1 MATYHNEK
9 PLSEIALVNCFNKI
23 TANGI
28 RTAEQ
33 LRQTEYYQ
41 EAIEAIYNFVRDA
54 ALKTKKSKDML
65 KASGLEADDVAVGF
79 VLEYMEKDG
88 KIDALLKCRDAGH
101 SKWLCRC
108 LANYLVDLI
117 RHGRRKTK
125 DGDAE
130 REKIMA
136 VADDQTLELLLSA
149 EMEADSVGVGCEM
162 IEFVLQ
168 NVKFSS
174 AEKLCGLLFLDNS
187 LCELMDVYNSAE
199 SVKAFVEELVSEAKA
214 LYGVNV
220 LSDAE
225 ARDTIRMLKN
235 AADPEKAIL
244 LARHRARKKV
254 LSVFEKRCRS
264 LKLKKVS

>member
-9 PLSEIALVNCFNKI
+9 TLSEIALVNCFNKI

-101 SKWLCRC
+101 SKWLWRC
-108 LANYLVDLI
+108 LANYLVDLT
-117 RHGRRKTK
+117 RHGTRKTK
-125 DGDAE
+125 DA
-130 REKIMA
+130 EKIVTA
-136 VADDQTLELLLSA
+136 IDDQTLELVSA
-149 EMEADSVGVGCEM
+149 EMEANPVGCEM

-168 NVKFSS
+168 NVNFSP

-187 LCELMDVYNSAE
+187 FGELMAVYNNSAQ
-199 SVKAFVEELVSEAKA
+199 SVEAFVEELVCEAKA
-214 LYGVNV
+214 IYGINV
-220 LSDAE
+220 SDAE
-225 ARDTIRMLKN
+225 ERDVVRMLKN
-235 AADPEKAIL
+235 AADPGKAIL

-254 LSVFEKRCRS
+254 LNVFEKRRS
-264 LKLKKVS
+264 LKLKKAS

>member
-41 EAIEAIYNFVRDA
+41 ETIEAIYNFVRDA

-79 VLEYMEKDG
+79 VLECMEKDG
-88 KIDALLKCRDAGH
+88 KINGLLNCRGKYSAY
-101 SKWLCRC
+101 LCRC
-108 LANYLVDLI
+108 LANYIIDLS
-117 RHGRRKTK
+117 RHGRRK

-130 REKIMA
+130 KIVTA
-136 VADDQTLELLLSA
+136 IDDQTLELVSA
-149 EMEADSVGVGCEM
+149 EMEADPVGCEM
-162 IEFVLQ
+162 IEFMLE
-168 NVKFSS
+168 NVTLSP
-174 AEKLCGLLFLDNS
+174 AEKLMGLFLDNS
-187 LCELMDVYNSAE
+187 LCELMVVYNNSTQ
-199 SVKAFVEELVSEAKA
+199 SVEAFVEELVCEAKTI
-214 LYGVNV
+214 YGINV
-220 LSDAE
+220 SDAE
-225 ARDTIRMLKN
+225 ERDVIRMLKN
-235 AADPEKAIL
+235 AADPRKAIL
-244 LARHRARKKV
+244 LARYRARKKI
-254 LSVFEKRCRS
+254 LNVFEKRRS

>member
-65 KASGLEADDVAVGF
+65 KASGLEADDVAGSF
-79 VLEYMEKDG
+79 IIACMEKDG
-88 KIDALLKCRDAGH
+88 KINGLLNCRGKYSAY
-101 SKWLCRC
+101 LCRC
-108 LANYLVDLI
+108 LANYIIDLS
-117 RHGRRKTK
+117 RHGTRKTK
-125 DGDAE
+125 DADAE
-130 REKIMA
+130 KIVTA
-136 VADDQTLELLLSA
+136 IDDQTLELLSG
-149 EMEADSVGVGCEM
+149 EMEAGPVGCEI

-168 NVKFSS
+168 NVNFSP

-187 LCELMDVYNSAE
+187 FGELMAVHNSAQ
-199 SVKAFVEELVSEAKA
+199 SVEAFVEELVCEAKA
-214 LYGVNV
+214 IYGINV
-220 LSDAE
+220 SDAE
-225 ARDTIRMLKN
+225 ERDVVRMLKN
-235 AADPEKAIL
+235 AADPGKAIL

-254 LSVFEKRCRS
+254 LNVFEKRRS
-264 LKLKKVS
+264 LKLKKAS

>member
-79 VLEYMEKDG
+79 VLECMEKDG
-88 KIDALLKCRDAGH
+88 KIDGLLKCRDAGH
-101 SKWLCRC
+101 SKWLGRC
-108 LANYLVDLI
+108 LANYLFDLI
-117 RHGRRKTK
+117 RHGRRKTTK

-130 REKIMA
+130 KIVTA
-136 VADDQTLELLLSA
+136 IDDQTLELLSG
-149 EMEADSVGVGCEM
+149 EMEADPVGCEM

-168 NVKFSS
+168 NVNFSPV
-174 AEKLCGLLFLDNS
+174 EKLCGLLFLDNS
-187 LCELMDVYNSAE
+187 LGELIAVYNRAE
-199 SVKAFVEELVSEAKA
+199 GMKAFVEELVSEAKA
-214 LYGVNV
+214 IYGINV
-220 LSDAE
+220 SDAE

-254 LSVFEKRCRS
+254 LRVFEKSCHS

>member
-9 PLSEIALVNCFNKI
+9 TLSEIALVNCFNKI

-79 VLEYMEKDG
+79 VLECMEKDS
-88 KIDALLKCRDAGH
+88 KIDGLLKCRDAGH
-101 SKWLCRC
+101 SKWLWRC
-108 LANYLVDLI
+108 LANYLVDLT
-117 RHGRRKTK
+117 RHGTRKTTK

-130 REKIMA
+130 KIVTA
-136 VADDQTLELLLSA
+136 IDDQTLELVSG
-149 EMEADSVGVGCEM
+149 EMEAGPVGCEM

-168 NVKFSS
+168 NVNFSP

-187 LCELMDVYNSAE
+187 FGELMAVHNSAQ
-199 SVKAFVEELVSEAKA
+199 SVEAFVEELVSEAKA
-214 LYGVNV
+214 IYGINV
-220 LSDAE
+220 SDAE
-225 ARDTIRMLKN
+225 ERGVVRMLKN
-235 AADPEKAIL
+235 AADPGKAIL

-254 LSVFEKRCRS
+254 LNVFEKRRS

>member
-101 SKWLCRC
+101 SKWLWRC

-117 RHGRRKTK
+117 RHGRRKTTK
-125 DGDAE
+125 DGDV
-130 REKIMA
+130 EKIVTA
-136 VADDQTLELLLSA
+136 IDDQTLELLSG
-149 EMEADSVGVGCEM
+149 EMEADPVGCEM
-162 IEFVLQ
+162 IEFMLE
-168 NVKFSS
+168 NVTLSP
-174 AEKLCGLLFLDNS
+174 AEKLMGLFLDNS
-187 LCELMDVYNSAE
+187 LCELMAVHNSTQ
-199 SVKAFVEELVSEAKA
+199 SVEAFVEELVCEAKTI
-214 LYGVNV
+214 YGINV
-220 LSDAE
+220 SDAE
-225 ARDTIRMLKN
+225 ERDAVRMLKN
-235 AADPEKAIL
+235 AADPGKAIL
-244 LARHRARKKV
+244 LARYRARKKI
-254 LSVFEKRCRS
+254 LNVFEKRRS
-264 LKLKKVS
+264 LKLKKAS

>member
-1 MATYHNEK
+1 MATYQNEK
-9 PLSEIALVNCFNKI
+9 TLSEIALVNCFNKI

-65 KASGLEADDVAVGF
+65 KASGLEADDVAGSF
-79 VLEYMEKDG
+79 IIACMEKDS
-88 KIDALLKCRDAGH
+88 KINGLLNCRGEYSAY
-101 SKWLCRC
+101 LCRC
-108 LANYLVDLI
+108 LANYIIDLS
-117 RHGRRKTK
+117 RHGTRKTK

-130 REKIMA
+130 REKIVA
-136 VADDQTLELLLSA
+136 AADDQTLELLLSA

-162 IEFVLQ
+162 IEFMLE
-168 NVKFSS
+168 NVTLS
-174 AEKLCGLLFLDNS
+174 AIEKIMMLFVDNS
-187 LCELMDVYNSAE
+187 LSELMVVYNSAQ
-199 SVKAFVEELVSEAKA
+199 SVEAFVEELVFEAKA
-214 LYGVNV
+214 IYGINV
-220 LSDAE
+220 SDAE
-225 ARDTIRMLKN
+225 ERDAVRMLKN
-235 AADPEKAIL
+235 AANPDKAFV

>member
-9 PLSEIALVNCFNKI
+9 TLSEIALVNCFNKI

-79 VLEYMEKDG
+79 VLEYMEKDS
-88 KIDALLKCRDAGH
+88 KIDGLLKCRDAGH
-101 SKWLCRC
+101 SKWLWRC
-108 LANYLVDLI
+108 LANYLVDLT
-117 RHGRRKTK
+117 RHGTRKTK
-125 DGDAE
+125 DA
-130 REKIMA
+130 EKIVTA
-136 VADDQTLELLLSA
+136 IDDQTLELVSA
-149 EMEADSVGVGCEM
+149 EMESNPVGCEM

-168 NVKFSS
+168 NVNFSP

-187 LCELMDVYNSAE
+187 FGELMAVYNNSAQ
-199 SVKAFVEELVSEAKA
+199 SVEAFVEELVCEAKA
-214 LYGVNV
+214 IYGINV
-220 LSDAE
+220 SDAE
-225 ARDTIRMLKN
+225 ERGVVRMLKN
-235 AADPEKAIL
+235 AADPRKAIL

-254 LSVFEKRCRS
+254 LNVFEKRRS
-264 LKLKKVS
+264 LKLKKAS

>member
-79 VLEYMEKDG
+79 VLECMEKDG
-88 KIDALLKCRDAGH
+88 KIDGLLKCRDAGH
-101 SKWLCRC
+101 SKWLGRC

-125 DGDAE
+125 DADAE
-130 REKIMA
+130 KIVTA
-136 VADDQTLELLLSA
+136 IDDQTLELLSG
-149 EMEADSVGVGCEM
+149 EMEAGPVGCEM

-168 NVKFSS
+168 NVNFSP

-187 LCELMDVYNSAE
+187 FGELMAVHNSAQ
-199 SVKAFVEELVSEAKA
+199 SVEAFVEELVSEAKA
-214 LYGVNV
+214 IYGINV
-220 LSDAE
+220 SDAE
-225 ARDTIRMLKN
+225 ERGVVRMLKN
-235 AADPEKAIL
+235 AADPRKAIL

-254 LSVFEKRCRS
+254 LNVFEKRRS

>member
-65 KASGLEADDVAVGF
+65 KASGLEADDVAGSF
-79 VLEYMEKDG
+79 IIACMEKDG
-88 KIDALLKCRDAGH
+88 KINGLLNCRGKYSAY
-101 SKWLCRC
+101 LCRC
-108 LANYLVDLI
+108 LANYIIDLS
-117 RHGRRKTK
+117 RHGTRKTK

-130 REKIMA
+130 REKIVTA
-136 VADDQTLELLLSA
+136 IDDQTLELVSA
-149 EMEADSVGVGCEM
+149 EMEADPVGCEM

-168 NVKFSS
+168 NVNFSP

-187 LCELMDVYNSAE
+187 LGELMAVYNNSAQ
-199 SVKAFVEELVSEAKA
+199 SVEAFVEELVCEAKA
-214 LYGVNV
+214 IYGINV
-220 LSDAE
+220 SDAE
-225 ARDTIRMLKN
+225 ERGVVRMLKN
-235 AADPEKAIL
+235 AADPGKAIL
-244 LARHRARKKV
+244 LARYRARKKV
-254 LSVFEKRCRS
+254 LHVFEKRRS

>member
-9 PLSEIALVNCFNKI
+9 TLSEIALVNCFNKI

-79 VLEYMEKDG
+79 VLEYMEKDS
-88 KIDALLKCRDAGH
+88 KIDGLLKCRDAGH
-101 SKWLCRC
+101 SKWLWRC

-117 RHGRRKTK
+117 RHGRSKTK
-125 DGDAE
+125 DGNV
-130 REKIMA
+130 EKIVTA
-136 VADDQTLELLLSA
+136 IDDQTLELLSG
-149 EMEADSVGVGCEM
+149 EMEADPVGCEM
-162 IEFVLQ
+162 IEFVLE
-168 NVKFSS
+168 NVTLSP
-174 AEKLCGLLFLDNS
+174 AEKVMALFLDNS
-187 LCELMDVYNSAE
+187 LCELMAVYNAQ
-199 SVKAFVEELVSEAKA
+199 SVEAFVEELVSEAKTI
-214 LYGVNV
+214 YGINV
-220 LSDAE
+220 SDAE
-225 ARDTIRMLKN
+225 ERGVVRMLKN
-235 AADPEKAIL
+235 AADPGKAIL

-254 LSVFEKRCRS
+254 LNVFEKRRS

>member
-54 ALKTKKSKDML
+54 AIKTKKSKDML

-88 KIDALLKCRDAGH
+88 KIDGLLKCRDAGH
-101 SKWLCRC
+101 SKWLWRC
-108 LANYLVDLI
+108 LANYLVDLG
-117 RHGRRKTK
+117 RHGTRKTK

-130 REKIMA
+130 REKIVVA
-136 VADDQTLELLLSA
+136 ADDHQTLELLSG
-149 EMEADSVGVGCEM
+149 EMEAGPVGCEM
-162 IEFVLQ
+162 IEFVLE
-168 NVKFSS
+168 NVTLSP
-174 AEKLCGLLFLDNS
+174 AEKLMGLFLDNS
-187 LCELMDVYNSAE
+187 LGELMAVYNSTQ
-199 SVKAFVEELVSEAKA
+199 SVEAFVEELVCEAKA
-214 LYGVNV
+214 IYGINV
-220 LSDAE
+220 SDTE
-225 ARDTIRMLKN
+225 ERGVVRMLKN
-235 AADPEKAIL
+235 AADPGKAIL

>member
-9 PLSEIALVNCFNKI
+9 PLSEIVLVNCFNKI

-79 VLEYMEKDG
+79 VLECMEKDG
-88 KIDALLKCRDAGH
+88 KIDGLLKCRDAGH
-101 SKWLCRC
+101 SKWLGRC
-108 LANYLVDLI
+108 LANYLFDLI
-117 RHGRRKTK
+117 RHGRRKTTK

-130 REKIMA
+130 KIVTA
-136 VADDQTLELLLSA
+136 IDDQTLELLSG
-149 EMEADSVGVGCEM
+149 EMEADPVGCEM
-162 IEFVLQ
+162 IEFVLE
-168 NVKFSS
+168 NVTLSP
-174 AEKLCGLLFLDNS
+174 AEKVMALFLDNS
-187 LCELMDVYNSAE
+187 LCELMAVYNAQ
-199 SVKAFVEELVSEAKA
+199 SVEAFVEELVSEAKTI
-214 LYGVNV
+214 YGINV
-220 LSDAE
+220 SDAE
-225 ARDTIRMLKN
+225 ERGVVRMLKN
-235 AADPEKAIL
+235 AADPGKAIL

-254 LSVFEKRCRS
+254 LSAFEKRCRS

>member
-9 PLSEIALVNCFNKI
+9 TLSEIALVNCFNKI

-65 KASGLEADDVAVGF
+65 KASGLEADDVAGSF
-79 VLEYMEKDG
+79 IIACMEKDG
-88 KIDALLKCRDAGH
+88 KINGLLNCRGKYSAY
-101 SKWLCRC
+101 LCRC
-108 LANYLVDLI
+108 LANYIIDLS
-117 RHGRRKTK
+117 RHGTRKTK
-125 DGDAE
+125 DADAE
-130 REKIMA
+130 KIVTA
-136 VADDQTLELLLSA
+136 IDDQTLELLSG
-149 EMEADSVGVGCEM
+149 EMEAGPVGCEI

-168 NVKFSS
+168 NVNFSP

-187 LCELMDVYNSAE
+187 FGELMAVHNSAQ
-199 SVKAFVEELVSEAKA
+199 SVEAFVEELVCEAKA
-214 LYGVNV
+214 IYGINV
-220 LSDAE
+220 SDAE
-225 ARDTIRMLKN
+225 ERGVVRMLKN
-235 AADPEKAIL
+235 AADPGKAIL

-254 LSVFEKRCRS
+254 LNVFEKRCS
-264 LKLKKVS
+264 LKLKKAS

>member
-9 PLSEIALVNCFNKI
+9 TLSEIALVNCFNKI

-101 SKWLCRC
+101 SKWLWRC

-117 RHGRRKTK
+117 RHGRRKTTK
-125 DGDAE
+125 DGNA
-130 REKIMA
+130 EKIVTA
-136 VADDQTLELLLSA
+136 IDDQTLELVSA
-149 EMEADSVGVGCEM
+149 EMEADPVGCEM
-162 IEFVLQ
+162 IEFMLE
-168 NVKFSS
+168 NVTLSP
-174 AEKLCGLLFLDNS
+174 AEKLMGLFLDNS
-187 LCELMDVYNSAE
+187 LCELMAVHNSAQ
-199 SVKAFVEELVSEAKA
+199 SVEAFVEELVCEAKA
-214 LYGVNV
+214 IYGINV
-220 LSDAE
+220 SDAE
-225 ARDTIRMLKN
+225 ERDAVRMLKN
-235 AADPEKAIL
+235 AADPRKAIL
-244 LARHRARKKV
+244 LARYRARKKI
-254 LSVFEKRCRS
+254 LNVFEKRRS

>member
-65 KASGLEADDVAVGF
+65 KASGLEADDVAGSF
-79 VLEYMEKDG
+79 IIACMEKDG
-88 KIDALLKCRDAGH
+88 KINGLLNCRGKYSAY
-101 SKWLCRC
+101 LCSC
-108 LANYLVDLI
+108 LANYIIDLS
-117 RHGRRKTK
+117 RHGTRKTK
-125 DGDAE
+125 DADAE
-130 REKIMA
+130 KIVTA
-136 VADDQTLELLLSA
+136 IDDQTLELLSG
-149 EMEADSVGVGCEM
+149 EMEAGPVGCEM

-168 NVKFSS
+168 NVNFSP

-187 LCELMDVYNSAE
+187 FGELMAVHNSAQ
-199 SVKAFVEELVSEAKA
+199 SVEAFVEELVCEAKA
-214 LYGVNV
+214 IYGINV
-220 LSDAE
+220 SDAE
-225 ARDTIRMLKN
+225 ERGVVRMLKN
-235 AADPEKAIL
+235 AADPGKAIL

-254 LSVFEKRCRS
+254 LNVFEKRCS
-264 LKLKKVS
+264 LKLKKAS

>member
-9 PLSEIALVNCFNKI
+9 TLSEIALVNCFNKI

-65 KASGLEADDVAVGF
+65 KASGLEADDVAGSF
-79 VLEYMEKDG
+79 IIACMEKDG
-88 KIDALLKCRDAGH
+88 KIDGLLKCRDAGH

-125 DGDAE
+125 DG
-130 REKIMA
+130 EKIVTA
-136 VADDQTLELLLSA
+136 IDDQTLELLSG
-149 EMEADSVGVGCEM
+149 EMEADPVGCEM
-162 IEFVLQ
+162 IEFMLE
-168 NVKFSS
+168 NVTLSP
-174 AEKLCGLLFLDNS
+174 AEKLMGLFLDNS
-187 LCELMDVYNSAE
+187 LCELMVVYNNSTQ
-199 SVKAFVEELVSEAKA
+199 SVEAFVEELVCEAKTI
-214 LYGVNV
+214 YGINV
-220 LSDAE
+220 SDAE
-225 ARDTIRMLKN
+225 ERDVIRMLKN
-235 AADPEKAIL
+235 AADPRKAIL
-244 LARHRARKKV
+244 LARYRARKKI
-254 LSVFEKRCRS
+254 LSVFEKRRS

>member
-65 KASGLEADDVAVGF
+65 KASGLEADDVAGSF
-79 VLEYMEKDG
+79 IIACMEKDG
-88 KIDALLKCRDAGH
+88 KINGLLKCQGEYSAY
-101 SKWLCRC
+101 LCRC
-108 LANYLVDLI
+108 LANYIIDLS
-117 RHGRRKTK
+117 RHGTRKTK
-125 DGDAE
+125 DAE
-130 REKIMA
+130 RERIVTA
-136 VADDQTLELLLSA
+136 IDDQTVELLLSA

-168 NVKFSS
+168 NVNFSPV
-174 AEKLCGLLFLDNS
+174 EKLCGLLFLDNS
-187 LCELMDVYNSAE
+187 LGELIAVYNRAE
-199 SVKAFVEELVSEAKA
+199 GMKAFVEELVCEAKA
-214 LYGVNV
+214 IYGINV
-220 LSDAE
+220 SDAE
-225 ARDTIRMLKN
+225 ERDAVRMLKN
-235 AADPEKAIL
+235 AADPRKAIL
-244 LARHRARKKV
+244 LARYRARKKV
-254 LSVFEKRCRS
+254 LRVFEKSCHS
-264 LKLKKVS
+264 LKLKKAS

>member
-9 PLSEIALVNCFNKI
+9 PLSEIVLVNCFNKI

-79 VLEYMEKDG
+79 VLECMEKDG
-88 KIDALLKCRDAGH
+88 KIDGLLKCRDAGH
-101 SKWLCRC
+101 SKWLGRC
-108 LANYLVDLI
+108 LANYLFDLI
-117 RHGRRKTK
+117 RHGRRKTMK

-130 REKIMA
+130 KIVTA
-136 VADDQTLELLLSA
+136 IDDQTLELVSA
-149 EMEADSVGVGCEM
+149 EMEADPVGCEM
-162 IEFVLQ
+162 IEFMLE
-168 NVKFSS
+168 NVTLSP
-174 AEKLCGLLFLDNS
+174 AEKLMGLFLDNS
-187 LCELMDVYNSAE
+187 LCELMAVHNSAQ
-199 SVKAFVEELVSEAKA
+199 SVEAFVEELVCEAKA
-214 LYGVNV
+214 IYGINV
-220 LSDAE
+220 SDAE
-225 ARDTIRMLKN
+225 ERDAVRMLKN
-235 AADPEKAIL
+235 AADPRKAIL
-244 LARHRARKKV
+244 LARYRARKKI
-254 LSVFEKRCRS
+254 LNVFEKRRS

>member
-65 KASGLEADDVAVGF
+65 KASGLEADDVAGSF
-79 VLEYMEKDG
+79 IIACMEKDG
-88 KIDALLKCRDAGH
+88 KINGLLNCRGKYSAY
-101 SKWLCRC
+101 LCRC
-108 LANYLVDLI
+108 LANYIIDLS
-117 RHGRRKTK
+117 RHGTRKTK
-125 DGDAE
+125 DADAE
-130 REKIMA
+130 KIVTA
-136 VADDQTLELLLSA
+136 IDDQTLELLSG
-149 EMEADSVGVGCEM
+149 EMEAGPVGCEM

-168 NVKFSS
+168 NVNFSP

-187 LCELMDVYNSAE
+187 FGELMAVHNSAQ
-199 SVKAFVEELVSEAKA
+199 SVEAFVEELVCEAKA
-214 LYGVNV
+214 IYGINV
-220 LSDAE
+220 SDAE
-225 ARDTIRMLKN
+225 ERGVVRMLKN
-235 AADPEKAIL
+235 AADPGKAIL

-254 LSVFEKRCRS
+254 LNVFEKRCS
-264 LKLKKVS
+264 LKLKKAS

>member
-79 VLEYMEKDG
+79 VLECMEKDG
-88 KIDALLKCRDAGH
+88 KIDGLLKCRDAGH
-101 SKWLCRC
+101 SKWLGRC

-125 DGDAE
+125 DADAE
-130 REKIMA
+130 KIVTA
-136 VADDQTLELLLSA
+136 IDDQTLELLSG
-149 EMEADSVGVGCEM
+149 EMEAGPVGCEM

-168 NVKFSS
+168 NVNFSP

-187 LCELMDVYNSAE
+187 FGELMAVHNSAQ
-199 SVKAFVEELVSEAKA
+199 SVEAFVEELVSEAKA
-214 LYGVNV
+214 IYGINV
-220 LSDAE
+220 SDAE
-225 ARDTIRMLKN
+225 ERGVVRMLKN
-235 AADPEKAIL
+235 AADPRKAIL

-254 LSVFEKRCRS
+254 LNVFEKRRS
-264 LKLKKVS
+264 LKLKKAF

>member
-9 PLSEIALVNCFNKI
+9 TLSEIALVNCFNKI

-79 VLEYMEKDG
+79 VLEYMEKDS
-88 KIDALLKCRDAGH
+88 KIDGLLKCRDAGH
-101 SKWLCRC
+101 SKWLWRC
-108 LANYLVDLI
+108 LANYLVDLT
-117 RHGRRKTK
+117 RHGTRKTK
-125 DGDAE
+125 DA
-130 REKIMA
+130 EKIVTA
-136 VADDQTLELLLSA
+136 IDDQTLELVSA
-149 EMEADSVGVGCEM
+149 EMEAGPVGCEM

-168 NVKFSS
+168 NVNFSP

-187 LCELMDVYNSAE
+187 FGELMAVYNAQ
-199 SVKAFVEELVSEAKA
+199 SVEAFVEELVCEAKA
-214 LYGVNV
+214 IYGINV
-220 LSDAE
+220 SVAE
-225 ARDTIRMLKN
+225 ERGVVRMLKN
-235 AADPEKAIL
+235 AADPGKAIL

-254 LSVFEKRCRS
+254 LNVFEKRRS

>member
-101 SKWLCRC
+101 SKWLWRC

-125 DGDAE
+125 DGDV
-130 REKIMA
+130 EKIVTA
-136 VADDQTLELLLSA
+136 IDDQTLELLSG
-149 EMEADSVGVGCEM
+149 EMEADPVGCEM
-162 IEFVLQ
+162 IEFMLE
-168 NVKFSS
+168 NVMLSP
-174 AEKLCGLLFLDNS
+174 AEKLMGLFLDNS
-187 LCELMDVYNSAE
+187 LCELMAVHNSAQ
-199 SVKAFVEELVSEAKA
+199 SVEAFVEELVCEAKTI
-214 LYGVNV
+214 YGINV
-220 LSDAE
+220 SDAE
-225 ARDTIRMLKN
+225 ERDVIRMLKN
-235 AADPEKAIL
+235 AADPRKAIL
-244 LARHRARKKV
+244 LARYRARKKI
-254 LSVFEKRCRS
+254 LNVFEKRRS

>member
-9 PLSEIALVNCFNKI
+9 TLSEIALVNCFNKI

-79 VLEYMEKDG
+79 VLEYMEKDS
-88 KIDALLKCRDAGH
+88 KIDGLLKCRDAGH
-101 SKWLCRC
+101 SKWLWRC
-108 LANYLVDLI
+108 LANYLVDLT
-117 RHGRRKTK
+117 RHGTRKTTK

-130 REKIMA
+130 KIVTA
-136 VADDQTLELLLSA
+136 IDDQTLELLSG
-149 EMEADSVGVGCEM
+149 EMEADPVGCEM
-162 IEFVLQ
+162 IEFVLE
-168 NVKFSS
+168 NVTLSP
-174 AEKLCGLLFLDNS
+174 AEKVMALFLDNS
-187 LCELMDVYNSAE
+187 LCELMAVYNAQ
-199 SVKAFVEELVSEAKA
+199 SVEAFVEELVSEAKTI
-214 LYGVNV
+214 YGINV
-220 LSDAE
+220 SDAE
-225 ARDTIRMLKN
+225 ERGVVRMLKN
-235 AADPEKAIL
+235 AADPGKAIL

-254 LSVFEKRCRS
+254 LNVFEKRRS
-264 LKLKKVS
+264 LKLKKAF

>member
-9 PLSEIALVNCFNKI
+9 TLSEIALVNCFNKI

-101 SKWLCRC
+101 SKWLGRC
-108 LANYLVDLI
+108 LANYLFDLI
-117 RHGRRKTK
+117 RHGRRKTTK

-130 REKIMA
+130 KIVTA
-136 VADDQTLELLLSA
+136 IDDQTLELVSA
-149 EMEADSVGVGCEM
+149 EMEAGPVGCEM

-168 NVKFSS
+168 NVNFSP

-187 LCELMDVYNSAE
+187 FGELMAVHNSAQ
-199 SVKAFVEELVSEAKA
+199 SVEAFVEELVCEAKA
-214 LYGVNV
+214 IYGINV
-220 LSDAE
+220 SDAE
-225 ARDTIRMLKN
+225 ERGVVRMLKN
-235 AADPEKAIL
+235 AADPGKAIL

-254 LSVFEKRCRS
+254 LSAFEKRCRS

>member
-9 PLSEIALVNCFNKI
+9 TLSEIVLVNCFNKI

-79 VLEYMEKDG
+79 VLEYMEKDS
-88 KIDALLKCRDAGH
+88 KIDGLLKCRDAGH
-101 SKWLCRC
+101 SKWLWRC

-117 RHGRRKTK
+117 RHGRRKTTK
-125 DGDAE
+125 DAE
-130 REKIMA
+130 KIVTA
-136 VADDQTLELLLSA
+136 IDDQTLELVSA
-149 EMEADSVGVGCEM
+149 EMEANPVGCEM

-168 NVKFSS
+168 NVNFSP

-187 LCELMDVYNSAE
+187 FGELMAVYNNSAQ
-199 SVKAFVEELVSEAKA
+199 SVEAFVEELVCEAKA
-214 LYGVNV
+214 IYGINV
-220 LSDAE
+220 SDAE
-225 ARDTIRMLKN
+225 ERGVVRMLKN
-235 AADPEKAIL
+235 AADPRKAIL

-254 LSVFEKRCRS
+254 LSAFEKRCRS

>member
-9 PLSEIALVNCFNKI
+9 TLSEIALVNCFNKI

-65 KASGLEADDVAVGF
+65 KASGLEADDVAGSF
-79 VLEYMEKDG
+79 IIACMEKDG
-88 KIDALLKCRDAGH
+88 KINGLLNCRGKYSAY
-101 SKWLCRC
+101 LCRC
-108 LANYLVDLI
+108 LANYIIDLS
-117 RHGRRKTK
+117 RHGTRKTK
-125 DGDAE
+125 EGDVE
-130 REKIMA
+130 REKIVTA
-136 VADDQTLELLLSA
+136 IDDQTLELVSA
-149 EMEADSVGVGCEM
+149 EMEADPVGCEM

-168 NVKFSS
+168 NVNFSP

-187 LCELMDVYNSAE
+187 FGELMAMYNSAQ
-199 SVKAFVEELVSEAKA
+199 SVEAFVEELVSEAKTI
-214 LYGVNV
+214 YGINV
-220 LSDAE
+220 SDAE
-225 ARDTIRMLKN
+225 ERDVVRMLKN
-235 AADPEKAIL
+235 AADPGKAIL
-244 LARHRARKKV
+244 LARYRARKKI
-254 LSVFEKRCRS
+254 LNVFEKRRS

>member
-1 MATYHNEK
+1 MATTYHNEK
-9 PLSEIALVNCFNKI
+9 TLSEIALVNCFNKI

-79 VLEYMEKDG
+79 VLEYMEKDS
-88 KIDALLKCRDAGH
+88 KIDGLLKCRDAGH
-101 SKWLCRC
+101 SKWLWRC

-117 RHGRRKTK
+117 RHGRSKTK
-125 DGDAE
+125 DGNV
-130 REKIMA
+130 EKIVTA
-136 VADDQTLELLLSA
+136 IDDQTLELLSG
-149 EMEADSVGVGCEM
+149 EMEADPVGCEM
-162 IEFVLQ
+162 IEFVLE
-168 NVKFSS
+168 NVTLSP
-174 AEKLCGLLFLDNS
+174 AEKVMALFLDNS
-187 LCELMDVYNSAE
+187 LCELMAVYNAQ
-199 SVKAFVEELVSEAKA
+199 SVEAFVEELVSEAKTI
-214 LYGVNV
+214 YGINV
-220 LSDAE
+220 SDAE
-225 ARDTIRMLKN
+225 ERGVVRMLKN
-235 AADPEKAIL
+235 AADPGKAIL

-254 LSVFEKRCRS
+254 LNVFEKRRS

>member
-9 PLSEIALVNCFNKI
+9 TLSEIALVNCFNKI

-79 VLEYMEKDG
+79 VLEYMEKDS
-88 KIDALLKCRDAGH
+88 KIDGLLKCRDAGH
-101 SKWLCRC
+101 SKWLWRC
-108 LANYLVDLI
+108 LANYLVDLT
-117 RHGRRKTK
+117 RHGTRKTK
-125 DGDAE
+125 DA
-130 REKIMA
+130 EKIVTA
-136 VADDQTLELLLSA
+136 IDDQTLELVSA
-149 EMEADSVGVGCEM
+149 EMESNPVGCEM

-168 NVKFSS
+168 NVNFSP

-187 LCELMDVYNSAE
+187 FGELMAVYNNSAQ
-199 SVKAFVEELVSEAKA
+199 SVEAFVEELVCEAKA
-214 LYGVNV
+214 IYGINV
-220 LSDAE
+220 SDAE
-225 ARDTIRMLKN
+225 ERDVVRMLKN
-235 AADPEKAIL
+235 AADPGKAIL

-254 LSVFEKRCRS
+254 LNVFEKRRS
-264 LKLKKVS
+264 LKLKKAS

>member
-79 VLEYMEKDG
+79 VLECMEKDG
-88 KIDALLKCRDAGH
+88 KIDGLLKCRDAGH
-101 SKWLCRC
+101 SKWLWRC

-117 RHGRRKTK
+117 RHGRRKTTK
-125 DGDAE
+125 DGNA
-130 REKIMA
+130 EKIVTA
-136 VADDQTLELLLSA
+136 IDDQTLELLSG
-149 EMEADSVGVGCEM
+149 EMEAGPVGCEM
-162 IEFVLQ
+162 IEFVLE
-168 NVKFSS
+168 NVTLSPI
-174 AEKLCGLLFLDNS
+174 EKVMALFLDNS
-187 LCELMDVYNSAE
+187 LCELMAVYNAQ
-199 SVKAFVEELVSEAKA
+199 SVEAFVEELVSEAKTI
-214 LYGVNV
+214 YGINV
-220 LSDAE
+220 SDAE
-225 ARDTIRMLKN
+225 ERDAVRMLKN
-235 AADPEKAIL
+235 AADPGKAIL
-244 LARHRARKKV
+244 LARHRARKKI
-254 LSVFEKRCRS
+254 LNVFEKRRS

>member
-9 PLSEIALVNCFNKI
+9 TLSEIALVNCFNKI

-79 VLEYMEKDG
+79 VLEYMEKDS
-88 KIDALLKCRDAGH
+88 KIDGLLKCRDAGH
-101 SKWLCRC
+101 SKWLWRC
-108 LANYLVDLI
+108 LANYLVDLT
-117 RHGRRKTK
+117 RHGTRKTK
-125 DGDAE
+125 DA
-130 REKIMA
+130 EKIVTA
-136 VADDQTLELLLSA
+136 IDDQTLELVSA
-149 EMEADSVGVGCEM
+149 EMESNPVGCEM

-168 NVKFSS
+168 NVNFSP

-187 LCELMDVYNSAE
+187 FGELMAVYNNSAQ
-199 SVKAFVEELVSEAKA
+199 SVEAFVEELVCEAKA
-214 LYGVNV
+214 IYGINV
-220 LSDAE
+220 SDAE
-225 ARDTIRMLKN
+225 ERGVVRMLKN
-235 AADPEKAIL
+235 AADPGKAIL

-254 LSVFEKRCRS
+254 LNVFEKRRS
-264 LKLKKVS
+264 LKLKKAS

>member
-79 VLEYMEKDG
+79 VLECMEKDG
-88 KIDALLKCRDAGH
+88 KIDGLLKCRDAAY
-101 SKWLCRC
+101 SKWLWRC
-108 LANYLVDLI
+108 LANYLVDLG
-117 RHGRRKTK
+117 RHGTRKTK

-130 REKIMA
+130 REKIVVA
-136 VADDQTLELLLSA
+136 ADDHQTLELLSG
-149 EMEADSVGVGCEM
+149 EMEAGPVGCEM
-162 IEFVLQ
+162 IEFVLE
-168 NVKFSS
+168 NVTLSPI
-174 AEKLCGLLFLDNS
+174 EKVMALFLDNS
-187 LCELMDVYNSAE
+187 LCELMAVYNAQ
-199 SVKAFVEELVSEAKA
+199 SVEAFVEELVSEAKTI
-214 LYGVNV
+214 YGINV
-220 LSDAE
+220 SDAE
-225 ARDTIRMLKN
+225 ERDAVRMLKN
-235 AADPEKAIL
+235 AADPRKAIL
-244 LARHRARKKV
+244 LARYRARKKI
-254 LSVFEKRCRS
+254 LSVFEKRRS
-264 LKLKKVS
+264 LKLKKAF

>member
-9 PLSEIALVNCFNKI
+9 TLSEIALVNCFNKI

-79 VLEYMEKDG
+79 VLEYMEKDS
-88 KIDALLKCRDAGH
+88 KIDGLLKCRDAGH
-101 SKWLCRC
+101 SKWLWRC
-108 LANYLVDLI
+108 LANYLVDLT
-117 RHGRRKTK
+117 RHGRRKTTK
-125 DGDAE
+125 DADAE
-130 REKIMA
+130 KIVTA
-136 VADDQTLELLLSA
+136 IDDQTLELLSG
-149 EMEADSVGVGCEM
+149 EMEAGPVGCEM

-168 NVKFSS
+168 NVNFSP

-187 LCELMDVYNSAE
+187 FGELMAVHNSAQ
-199 SVKAFVEELVSEAKA
+199 SVEAFVEELVSEAKA
-214 LYGVNV
+214 IYGINV
-220 LSDAE
+220 SDAE
-225 ARDTIRMLKN
+225 ERGVVRMLKN
-235 AADPEKAIL
+235 AADPRKAIL

-254 LSVFEKRCRS
+254 LNVFEKRRS
-264 LKLKKVS
+264 LKLKKAF

>member
-9 PLSEIALVNCFNKI
+9 TLSEIALVNCFNKI

-79 VLEYMEKDG
+79 VLECMEKDG
-88 KIDALLKCRDAGH
+88 KIDGLLKCRDAGH
-101 SKWLCRC
+101 SKWLGRC
-108 LANYLVDLI
+108 LANYLFDLI
-117 RHGRRKTK
+117 RHGRRKTTK

-130 REKIMA
+130 KIVTA
-136 VADDQTLELLLSA
+136 IDDQTLELLSG
-149 EMEADSVGVGCEM
+149 EMEADPVGCEM
-162 IEFVLQ
+162 IEFVLE
-168 NVKFSS
+168 NVTLSP
-174 AEKLCGLLFLDNS
+174 AEKVMALFLDNS
-187 LCELMDVYNSAE
+187 LCELMAVYNAQ
-199 SVKAFVEELVSEAKA
+199 SVEAFVEELVSEAKTI
-214 LYGVNV
+214 YGINV
-220 LSDAE
+220 SDAE
-225 ARDTIRMLKN
+225 ERGVVRMLKN
-235 AADPEKAIL
+235 AADPRKAIL
-244 LARHRARKKV
+244 LARYRARKKI
-254 LSVFEKRCRS
+254 LNVFEKRRS

>member
-9 PLSEIALVNCFNKI
+9 TLSEIALVNCFNKI

-65 KASGLEADDVAVGF
+65 KASGLEADDVAGSFIIVC
-79 VLEYMEKDG
+79 MEKDG
-88 KIDALLKCRDAGH
+88 KINGLLNCRGKYSAY
-101 SKWLCRC
+101 LCRC
-108 LANYLVDLI
+108 LANYIIDLS
-117 RHGRRKTK
+117 RHGTRKTK
-125 DGDAE
+125 DADAE
-130 REKIMA
+130 KIVTA
-136 VADDQTLELLLSA
+136 IDDQTLELVSA
-149 EMEADSVGVGCEM
+149 EMEADPVGCEM

-168 NVKFSS
+168 NVNFSP

-187 LCELMDVYNSAE
+187 FGELMAMYNSAQ
-199 SVKAFVEELVSEAKA
+199 SVEAFVEELVCEAKA
-214 LYGVNV
+214 IYGINV
-220 LSDAE
+220 SDAE
-225 ARDTIRMLKN
+225 ERDAVRMLKN
-235 AADPEKAIL
+235 AADPRKAIL
-244 LARHRARKKV
+244 LARYRARKKI
-254 LSVFEKRCRS
+254 LNVFEKRRS

>member
-9 PLSEIALVNCFNKI
+9 TLSEIALVNCFNKI

-79 VLEYMEKDG
+79 VLECMEKDG
-88 KIDALLKCRDAGH
+88 KIDGLLKCRDAGH
-101 SKWLCRC
+101 SKWLGRC
-108 LANYLVDLI
+108 LANYLFDLI
-117 RHGRRKTK
+117 RHGKRKTTK

-130 REKIMA
+130 KIVTA
-136 VADDQTLELLLSA
+136 IDDQTLELLSG
-149 EMEADSVGVGCEM
+149 EMEADPVGCEM
-162 IEFVLQ
+162 IEFVLE
-168 NVKFSS
+168 NVTLSPV
-174 AEKLCGLLFLDNS
+174 EKVMALFLDNS
-187 LCELMDVYNSAE
+187 LCELMAVYNAQ
-199 SVKAFVEELVSEAKA
+199 SVEAFVEELVSEAKTI
-214 LYGVNV
+214 YGINV
-220 LSDAE
+220 SDAE
-225 ARDTIRMLKN
+225 ERGVVRMLKN
-235 AADPEKAIL
+235 AADPGKAIL

-254 LSVFEKRCRS
+254 LSAFEKRCRS